1 MECFSYL
8 YIKTWKDEMRKILK
22 RREICLQLM
31 KSSVL
36 PESSGFLSSVSKLS
50 ILHSSLKTW
59 VRWMSLLSPLFNLI
73 FVFKSIHQTVFKSFE
88 WESNHPCLNCL
99 YFIPL
104 MSALLADGSD
114 IHRVQELI
122 LDLQREGAE
131 SRWVEERGGK
141 SNAEESK
148 IGGDING

>member
-1 MECFSYL
+1 MVISPL
-8 YIKTWKDEMRKILK
+8 AAPASIMVSLL
-22 RREICLQLM
+22 LQLM
-31 KSSVL
+31 KAQCWLKTLVFSSVL
-36 PESSGFLSSVSKLS
+36 SELSTLCG
-50 ILHSSLKTW
+50 SLW
-59 VRWMSLLSPLFNLI
+59 SWIRYVMLLSPLFNLI